1 MAVSQVVIKEQQ
13 KREPPAT
20 VKERPVDARRTG
32 AVGPRECSVHSRHA
46 DLSRRTLAPEATSRE
61 AGAAGTERSRNA
73 NMAVANNLSWRRRHE
88 RPHSDNPRRT
98 CQRTGTCPRARH
110 ATLACHRHRFRL
122 PSTSFWRRRFRMTS
136 LTSNPVKRPHT
147 DQAQVEVPA
156 DPDMVVRGKRLQ
168 PRLCSRIGAPPTP
181 VVRSPPRGHA
191 TPSRRRPP
199 ASTATCRPP
208 SARLPTSVRT
218 QAPARFRHRRVIP
231 RQGWRTRGLAVP
243 SAQHPVRARRWRD
256 TGPRG

>member
-1 MAVSQVVIKEQQ
+1 
-13 KREPPAT
+13 
-20 VKERPVDARRTG
+20 
-32 AVGPRECSVHSRHA
+32 
-46 DLSRRTLAPEATSRE
+46 
-61 AGAAGTERSRNA
+61 
-73 NMAVANNLSWRRRHE
+73 MAVANNLSWRRRHE

-168 PRLCSRIGAPPTP
+168 HRLCSRAGARRRRPWSGHRVASPRPRHHVAPAPTSVDGNLPPTLGPAPGQRPDPGAEP
-181 VVRSPPRGHA
+181 VPPPPRHPSTWRAHARPCRALHPASSPSAPLARHGASRLRPADRDMTRDANTVQNPLYGESGSPPRV
-191 TPSRRRPP
+191 RPNG
-199 ASTATCRPP
+199 A
-208 SARLPTSVRT
+208 
-218 QAPARFRHRRVIP
+218 FIE
-231 RQGWRTRGLAVP
+231 
-243 SAQHPVRARRWRD
+243 
-256 TGPRG
+256 